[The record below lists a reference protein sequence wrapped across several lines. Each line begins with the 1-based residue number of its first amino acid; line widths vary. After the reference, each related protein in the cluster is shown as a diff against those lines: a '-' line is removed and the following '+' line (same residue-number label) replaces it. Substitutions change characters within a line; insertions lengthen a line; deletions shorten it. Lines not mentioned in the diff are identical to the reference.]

1 VYSIVG
7 IDLVQRSVVQ
17 SRHQFISIRGGADM
31 VTRWMSVAAV
41 AIWCLTGGAAMAED
55 KPDKPT
61 RVRADSKD
69 VKVNINEAS
78 KTELMKLAGV
88 GPGGAQKIIEY
99 REAHGPFK
107 KAQELEKVD
116 GIGKGVVEKNAGRI
130 TVK

>member
-1 VYSIVG
+1 
-7 IDLVQRSVVQ
+7 
-17 SRHQFISIRGGADM
+17 M
-31 VTRWMSVAAV
+31 VMRWLSAV
-41 AIWCLTGGAAMAED
+41 AVAMWCLTGGAAMAED
-55 KPDKPT
+55 KPTK
-61 RVRADSKD
+61 VKVDSKD

-78 KTELMKLAGV
+78 KSELMKLAGV

-116 GIGKGVVEKNAGRI
+116 GIGKGVLEKNAGRI

>member
-1 VYSIVG
+1 
-7 IDLVQRSVVQ
+7 
-17 SRHQFISIRGGADM
+17 M